1 VVVTGATGAIGKQVV
16 KHFGATPY
24 DPRKDEWP
32 GCAILVNCM
41 GVTYDTYF
49 HEADADSWSDVI
61 WTNLLDTAE
70 VIRKALPEMREK
82 KYGRI
87 INLSSVV
94 SQMGVRGTSAYAAS
108 KAGLNGMI
116 KSIAI
121 ENARHGILINNL
133 NLGYMDLGM
142 THKIKNYEKIKE
154 TIPTLEFGSVDEVIS
169 AIHFLVRSNYITG
182 TTIDINGG
190 LW

>member
-1 VVVTGATGAIGKQVV
+1 MVVTGATGAIGKEIV
-16 KHFGATPY
+16 KAFGATPY

-32 GCAILVNCM
+32 GCAILINCM
-41 GVTYDTYF
+41 GINYDSSF
-49 HEADADSWSDVI
+49 HDADPDNWNDVI
-61 WTNLLDTAE
+61 WTNLLDVAE
-70 VIRKALPEMREK
+70 VMRKALPEMRER

-94 SQMGVRGTSAYAAS
+94 SSMGVRGTSAYAAS

-121 ENARHGILINNL
+121 ENARHNVLINNL
-133 NLGYMDLGM
+133 NLGYFDLGM

-154 TIPTLEFGSVDEVIS
+154 SIPVLEFGNVGEIIS